1 MEGKMIPM
9 DHQEFNGE
17 NGTHSGDGYNPD
29 QTATKATAPAET
41 TFPSQILM
49 GTLKSTVS
57 LNLPLS
63 DFQALLFLGALFLTG
78 GGEVVIGSDTSVGYL

>member
-1 MEGKMIPM
+1 MIPM
-9 DHQEFNGE
+9 YHREFNGE
-17 NGTHSGDGYNPD
+17 NGAYSGDCYNPD
-29 QTATKATAPAET
+29 QIVTEATAPAAT

-78 GGEVVIGSDTSVGYL
+78 GGEAVIGSDTSVGYL

>member
-1 MEGKMIPM
+1 MEKMVRTL
-9 DHQEFNGE
+9 
-17 NGTHSGDGYNPD
+17 GTVTTQTR
-29 QTATKATAPAET
+29 QTATEATAPAAAT
-41 TFPSQILM
+41 PPSQILM

-78 GGEVVIGSDTSVGYL
+78 VGEQL